1 VSRSSRLTLDRHRDE
16 PAGASTHEFSWQ
28 PGQVVFQSTNAGGT
42 ISSHTF
48 TNAIPEAGG
57 ENARLNLWLF
67 QGRAPSNK
75 KEAEVIVQSFE
86 FR

>member
-1 VSRSSRLTLDRHRDE
+1 MFCFQQ
-16 PAGASTHEFSWQ
+16 PAGASTQEFSWQ
-28 PGQVVFQSTNAGGT
+28 SGQVVFQSTNASGP
-42 ISSHTF
+42 IASQTF
-48 TNAIPEAGG
+48 TNTIPEAGG

-75 KEAEVIVQSFE
+75 KEAEVIVRSFD